1 MKTCIRPFVPAAL
14 AAAVLAAC
22 GGGDNANVNTR
33 PAYLGTVKVTAYDGM
48 SDDLLTAGL
57 GKTGLA
63 SPWPPPMPTRSSPR
77 RPSCAVRPSTPT
89 TAPCST

>member
-1 MKTCIRPFVPAAL
+1 MKTSFRPFVPAAL

-22 GGGDNANVNTR
+22 GGGDNANVNTK
-33 PAYLGTVKVTAYDGM
+33 PGYLGTVKVTAYDGT

-57 GKTGLA
+57 GRTGLA
-63 SPWPPPMPTRSSPR
+63 SPTRSSPR

>member
-1 MKTCIRPFVPAAL
+1 MKTCIRPFLPAAV

-22 GGGDNANVNTR
+22 GGGSDTSLNTK
-33 PAYLGTVKVTAYDGM
+33 PSYLGAIKATTYDGM

-63 SPWPPPMPTRSSPR
+63 SPLPPAYRPSYR
-77 RPSCAVRPSTPT
+77 RP
-89 TAPCST
+89 